1 MMHDRRGFTFIEI
14 LFAVAIV
21 IPVLLGI
28 IGVTVYSLRVTD
40 SARMITTAVQDAHTV
55 IERIRN
61 ISGNGLSQVTATY
74 PSGQAVAGFN
84 NLTAEQIVVT
94 YPNAAADPLAV
105 TVTVTWSD
113 QNRNMSRSL
122 WTQVTRR

>member
-1 MMHDRRGFTFIEI
+1 MFRDRKGFTFIEI
-14 LFAVAIV
+14 LFSLAVI

-28 IGVTVYSLRVTD
+28 IGITTYSLRIADT
-40 SARMITTAVQDAHTV
+40 ARTTTTAVQDAHTV

-61 ISGNGLSQVTATY
+61 TSTNGLNQVVATY
-74 PSGQAVAGFN
+74 PTGQAVAGFN
-84 NLTAEQIVVT
+84 NLTNEQIVVT
-94 YPNAAADPLAV
+94 YPNAAADPLAI